1 MFSKA
6 LFKQSCKANGVM
18 WTIITFAVC
27 FMLACVMLITGNGGI
42 GDTKN
47 AIEDTIIVKEIDASI
62 EKRALSYY
70 QISMDGLTEFDKLEA
85 KNSKDSLTYLVSM
98 STWSNSIPNRNDY
111 SSDQEYMLAMEAWN
125 NQKPIANNKASIL
138 LLNSYTEWN
147 NNKPKLEDYKS
158 EDEYNVAFK
167 TWSKSNP
174 MTQVGAISA
183 STMVSIEEIQD
194 YMYEYALNI
203 NSNYT
208 KDTTEAKE
216 ILGVVMYSI
225 VPDEIEGFDDEFYTK
240 NNEIKPESYDYVSIA
255 QHIAS
260 NDIDEYLIS
269 KERQNYLKDRSQ
281 ECNSIFLASN
291 LSKDET
297 VKIMVN
303 ELSSFGVTQ
312 EKYDSFGY
320 NYSSIKHMSITSIIT
335 FRNRLDYEISLLD
348 NKLNNNE
355 ISLDEYNKQVKITTE
370 DLVSEISSSLLSS
383 LPSEVSDALQEVG
396 QLDLFSLV
404 VGSIFYKLAGLL
416 LPIIFMIM
424 ASNNLI
430 SGQVDSG
437 SMAYILSTS
446 TKRRTVVF
454 TQAVYLIGS
463 LFCMFSLT
471 TITGC
476 VCLSLIKAD
485 VDLTYTKLIYLNLG
499 AFFVL
504 FCLSGLCFCTSCWFD
519 RSKRS
524 MAIGGGLSI
533 FALVAAM
540 LGLFGSQV
548 IPSVV
553 RLDSLNYF
561 NWATIISLF
570 DVISIIDG
578 TKTFIYKYAIL
589 FGLGLIGYIVG
600 SERFIKKD
608 LPL

>member
-158 EDEYNVAFK
+158 EDEYNVALK

-225 VPDEIEGFDDEFYTK
+225 VPDKIEGFDDEFYTK

-463 LFCMFSLT
+463 LFCMFSLS

-578 TKTFIYKYAIL
+578 TNTFIYKYAIL
-589 FGLGLIGYIVG
+589 FGLGLIGYIIG

>member
-85 KNSKDSLTYLVSM
+85 KNTKDSLTYLVSM

-111 SSDQEYMLAMEAWN
+111 SSDQEYMLAMQAWN
-125 NQKPIANNKASIL
+125 NNKPIANNKASIL

-158 EDEYNVAFK
+158 EDEYNVALK
-167 TWSKSNP
+167 TWSEANP

-225 VPDEIEGFDDEFYTK
+225 VPDKIEGFDDEFYTK

-504 FCLSGLCFCTSCWFD
+504 FCLSGLCFLTSCWFD

-578 TKTFIYKYAIL
+578 TNTFIYKYAIL
-589 FGLGLIGYIVG
+589 FGLGLIGYIIG

>member
-158 EDEYNVAFK
+158 EDEYNVALK

-183 STMVSIEEIQD
+183 STMISIEEIQD

-225 VPDEIEGFDDEFYTK
+225 VPDEIEGFDDEIYTK